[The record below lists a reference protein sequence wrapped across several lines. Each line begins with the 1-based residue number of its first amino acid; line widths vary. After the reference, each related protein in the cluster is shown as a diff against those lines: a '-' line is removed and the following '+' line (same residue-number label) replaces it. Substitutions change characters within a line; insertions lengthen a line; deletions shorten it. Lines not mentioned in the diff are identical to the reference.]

1 MGEIRE
7 NCLKIL
13 SEIPPGVTV
22 VAAAKSKTAEEI
34 REVVDAGI
42 TVIGENYLQESQ
54 VVIGAIGDRAVW
66 HFIGHIQKNK
76 ARHIV
81 PLFDMIQTV
90 DTFALAALIDQLAG
104 KHGKVMPVLVEVN
117 SGREEAKHGAM
128 PEAVAD
134 LVRQMSVLP
143 NLRVQGLMTMGP
155 FLDDFTGLRPFFRET
170 KALFEEIR
178 TLNIPNIRM
187 ETLSMGMS
195 DSYCIAIE
203 EGATMV
209 RIGTKIFGERS
220 Y

>member
-22 VAAAKSKTAEEI
+22 VAAAKSKSAQEI

-42 TVIGENYLQESQ
+42 TFIGENYLQESQ

-209 RIGTKIFGERS
+209 RIGTKIFGERP

>member
-22 VAAAKSKTAEEI
+22 VAAAKSKSAQEI

-42 TVIGENYLQESQ
+42 TFIGENYLQESQ

-170 KALFEEIR
+170 KALFEDISA
-178 TLNIPNIRM
+178 LNIPNVRM

-195 DSYCIAIE
+195 ESYCIAIE